1 MGDWLLMCQLIW
13 SFDTPPLP
21 PPPHL
26 TGQPTNIW
34 LSLCKGDREL
44 NPAEIVKYFQQNELV
59 LFSYM
64 EVFIDKEF
72 SCACE

>member
-13 SFDTPPLP
+13 SFGIPPS
-21 PPPHL
+21 PHL

-34 LSLCKGDREL
+34 LSLVPGDGEF
-44 NPAEIVKYFQQNELV
+44 NPAGSAKYFQQNELV
-59 LFSYM
+59 LLSYM